1 MYQVITYTVKTGF
14 FGTKESKVDSEM
26 TAFLNMYEQNG
37 WILVSMTEM
46 DMDGLIYKMVFR
58 KA

>member
-1 MYQVITYTVKTGF
+1 MYQVITYAVKMGF
-14 FGTKESKVDSEM
+14 FGPKESKFDSEM

-37 WILVSMTEM
+37 WILVSMTGM
-46 DMDGLIYKMVFR
+46 YIDGFYKMVFR